1 MSKKPSITQRV
12 LEQYREQYGC
22 DYDEGLASIRSM
34 TTFISTNASRIGSGT
49 PADHPWPM
57 TYQNFLYHYAKDR
70 FPDEYGLFNRKA
82 VPAPVLRVME
92 ILWIVMKV
100 WHPEYPWI
108 EEDDEWD
115 EEPEDTEV
123 MKDDR
128 EDEWEP

>member
-22 DYDEGLASIRSM
+22 DYDEDLASIRSM
-34 TTFISTNASRIGSGT
+34 TAFIATNASRLASGT
-49 PADHPWPM
+49 PVYHPWKM
-57 TYQNFLYHYAKDR
+57 TRDNFYKEYTAGR
-70 FPDEYGLFNRKA
+70 FPDGNVPWQVVEVMA
-82 VPAPVLRVME
+82 VT
-92 ILWIVMKV
+92 WTVMKV

-128 EDEWEP
+128 EDEWE

>member
-1 MSKKPSITQRV
+1 
-12 LEQYREQYGC
+12 
-22 DYDEGLASIRSM
+22 
-34 TTFISTNASRIGSGT
+34 
-49 PADHPWPM
+49 M

-108 EEDDEWD
+108 EEDDDWD